1 MDLKKYIGI
10 PFRDHGCGYDG
21 CDCYGLV
28 RLVYARELGIELPH
42 LGDQYSNAFARGEI
56 GPLPAATVAEGWAVD
71 VTDLEPEQFD
81 VLVFSRGG
89 LDYHV
94 GLFMYG
100 ETMLHCVDG
109 TDSCLEKWCGIRWHR
124 QLSRR
129 LRHVSRMKVNA

>member
-28 RLVYARELGIELPH
+28 RLVYAKELGIELPH
-42 LGDQYSNAFARGEI
+42 LGDHYSNAFARGEI

-89 LDYHV
+89 MDYHV

-100 ETMLHCVDG
+100 EFMLHCVDG
-109 TDSCLEKWCGIRWHR
+109 TDACLEKWDGIRWKR